1 MKRWAFACVVWLLC
15 CAVAPRM
22 AATPDQSPP
31 PARPDRIRVVTDF
44 NYPPFLFVTADGKPQ
59 GYEVDVWRL
68 FQAHT
73 GIKVDLEPMQW
84 SMAQQ
89 QLLAGQA
96 DVIDMI
102 YRTPARA
109 GLYDFSPIYARH
121 EAAIYV
127 DRRIRGVH
135 DASALR
141 GLAVGVERGDA
152 CADKLRSQGITDL
165 REYPDYK
172 AVIDAAMHG
181 NVRIF
186 CMDEDPANYYLYR
199 YSAIGRFNPAFVLYE
214 GDLRRAVRK
223 GNQAMLQVVESGMA
237 RITPAER
244 EQLRERWLTY
254 PVVLQPYLQAAWVA
268 LGVVIVFLALL
279 ALWVLLLRRSVS
291 GRTRE
296 LLEEQGK
303 LRGLFDASPD
313 AMWVKDREGVYR
325 EANEPAKRLVPPGR
339 GEMVGQTDEQLF
351 GPAFATRV
359 RARDAEVM
367 SSGRPLTYT
376 IPMEGSDNPVRHLE
390 VVKVPLF
397 ARDGTVSGVLCAA
410 RDVTARLQADA
421 ELRLWAHAFQR
432 AAVGVAIFD
441 ARTRRITAVNPRFAS
456 ERGYTPED
464 MQGLSADALYPD
476 DLVAQRRAAR
486 RVIDREQHA
495 LVETEHV
502 ARDGRRF
509 PVQLDITVMH
519 DADGHAERVIVF
531 AQDISVRKRAEI
543 ELRLAAAAFQMQEAL
558 IVTDMHGVIE
568 RVNDA
573 FVQLTGFS
581 EADVLGK
588 RPLMLVS
595 RHHDG
600 NHYRGMLRQLR
611 SDGFWHGEHWI
622 EIKHGQ
628 PKVVRTAISSVAGE
642 HGEASHYVCAMIDLT
657 SEREAHAG
665 MDHLTF
671 FDALTDLPNRNFLHS
686 QLEHVLDPGKAEGG
700 VLLMI
705 DLDHF
710 KRVND
715 LHGHVT
721 GDRLL
726 VEVAQRLC
734 AMQDDDTLVGRFSG
748 GTFVLLAQCRTRD
761 ALARLR
767 SARLHAERVCEV
779 LREPFFLGN
788 HKPTNITASIGFTEL
803 VPGRGNPESVI
814 KEAELALYTAKNGG
828 RDRAC
833 GFEPAMQDDLVRREE
848 IAHDLREAIENEALE
863 LHYQLQV
870 DRQGRPFGA
879 EALLRWTRPDDG
891 ESLSPGVFI
900 PVAEETGLILPLG
913 DWVLRRACAQ
923 LVEWSRRPA
932 MGELSLAVNVSARQF
947 AQTDFVDGVRA
958 VLAETGADPA
968 RLKLEIT
975 ETLILEDLAATSAKL
990 AELRAQGIRIAVDD
1004 FGVGYSSLA
1013 YLSRLPLDQLKID
1026 QSFVSRLPED
1036 GNDAMVAQ
1044 TVIGMGR
1051 GLGMVVV
1058 AEGVET
1064 EAQRDFLMAHGCDAF
1079 QGYLIAR
1086 PLPRAAFEAMLAG
1099 T

>member
-1 MKRWAFACVVWLLC
+1 MNRWACACMGCLLC
-15 CAVAPRM
+15 FAAAPM
-22 AATPDQSPP
+22 VAATPDVSSVS
-31 PARPDRIRVVTDF
+31 ARPTRIRVVTDF
-44 NYPPFLFVTADGKPQ
+44 NYPPFLFVSANGKPQ
-59 GYEVDVWRL
+59 GYEVDMWRL

-84 SMAQQ
+84 SAAQQ
-89 QLLAGQA
+89 RLLAGRA

-102 YRTPARA
+102 YRTPARSQV
-109 GLYDFSPIYARH
+109 YDFSPVYARH
-121 EAAIYV
+121 PVAIYV

-135 DASALR
+135 DVSALR
-141 GLAVGVERGDA
+141 GMAVGVERGDA
-152 CADKLRSQGITDL
+152 CADRLKSLGITDL

-172 AVIDAAMHG
+172 TIIDAALHG
-181 NVRIF
+181 GVRIF

-199 YSAIGRFNPAFVLYE
+199 YSARGRFDPAFVLYD

-223 GNQAMLQVVESGMA
+223 GDAAMLQAVENGMA
-237 RITPAER
+237 LVTPAER
-244 EQLRERWLTY
+244 KRLRERWSTY
-254 PVVLQPYLQAAWVA
+254 PVVLQPYLRAAWIA
-268 LGVVIVFLALL
+268 LGIVIALIVLL

-291 GRTRE
+291 WRARE
-296 LLEEQGK
+296 LREEQAK

-325 EANEPAKRLVPPGR
+325 EANEPAKRLVPPAR
-339 GEMVGQTDEQLF
+339 GEMIGQNDEQLF
-351 GPAFATRV
+351 GPAFAARV
-359 RARDAEVM
+359 RARDEQVM
-367 SSGRPLTYT
+367 SSGQPLTYT
-376 IPMEGSDNPVRHLE
+376 IPMEGSENPVRHLE

-397 ARDGTVSGVLCAA
+397 APDGSVSGVLCAA

-441 ARTRRITAVNPRFAS
+441 ARTRCITAVNPRFAS
-456 ERGYTPED
+456 ERGYTPEG

-486 RVIDREQHA
+486 RIIDREQHA

-502 ARDGRRF
+502 TRGGRRF

-622 EIKHGQ
+622 EVKHGQ
-628 PKVVRTAISSVAGE
+628 PKVVRTAVSAVAGE
-642 HGEASHYVCAMIDLT
+642 LGEASHYVCAMIDLT
-657 SEREAHAG
+657 SEREAYAYS
-665 MDHLTF
+665 DHLTF

-715 LHGHVT
+715 LHGHAT

-726 VEVAQRLC
+726 VAVAQRLS
-734 AMQDDDTLVGRFSG
+734 AMQDDDILVGRFSG

-761 ALARLR
+761 SAARLR
-767 SARLHAERVCEV
+767 AARRLADRIRDV
-779 LREPFFLGN
+779 LREPFNLDDR
-788 HKPTNITASIGFTEL
+788 KPTSITASIGFTEL
-803 VPGRGNPESVI
+803 VPGRGSPDSAI
-814 KEAELALYTAKNGG
+814 KEAELALYTAKNSG

-833 GFEPAMQDDLVRREE
+833 EFEPAMQDELVRRDE
-848 IAHDLREAIENEALE
+848 IAHDLRGAIENEALE

-879 EALLRWTRPDDG
+879 EALLRWTRPGTD
-891 ESLSPGVFI
+891 ESLSPAVFI

-913 DWVLRRACAQ
+913 DWVLRRACMQ
-923 LVEWSRRPA
+923 LVEWSRQPGTR
-932 MGELSLAVNVSARQF
+932 ELSLAVNVSARQF
-947 AQTDFVDGVRA
+947 AQADFVDGVRA
-958 VLAETGADPA
+958 VLDATGADPA

-1079 QGYLIAR
+1079 QGYLVAR

-1099 T
+1099 K